1 MGCSLCDIKSKI
13 ENLKNI
19 LQDNVSDINQKIKDF
34 LSPAEEALQAAEDNM
49 NKIKNKILEIMNTK
63 SDVASKSTSNT
74 EKHSA
79 NKQESDG
86 HDMQDAEEDIKW
98 DPLEH
103 LKVYYTNIEYMNP
116 ASYSNSQDYPTK
128 RGWIDEQKNFETWN
142 LTTGEWWRVHHTGY
156 YQKVDG
162 NGSYEEKIPGTAF
175 YYTFGD
181 VQNSIEGNVDRVI
194 KQNYYTY
201 TMMEKTEDID
211 GDHFLNNNSNWFIN
225 TLLTHNE
232 FVGVMKNVVV
242 GGPYNLTS
250 GANITIK
257 AAGNITIKAGG
268 VITIKGAKINLN

>member
-1 MGCSLCDIKSKI
+1 LKLCDIKSI
-13 ENLKNI
+13 FDNLKKS
-19 LQDNVSDINQKIKDF
+19 LGGADKDIEEKLKKLLDPLSNAIEGAESFLEKLIK
-34 LSPAEEALQAAEDNM
+34 
-49 NKIKNKILEIMNTK
+49 KILAMLKKKTEVAAK
-63 SDVASKSTSNT
+63 SSANGAV
-74 EKHSA
+74 HSA
-79 NKQESDG
+79 NKEDSDN
-86 HDMQDAEEDIKW
+86 HDIQDAEDDVKW
-98 DPLEH
+98 DPMKH

-116 ASYSNSQDYPTK
+116 ASYSNSQDYPKK

-162 NGSYEEKIPGTAF
+162 KGSYEEKIPGTAF

-211 GDHFLNNNSNWFIN
+211 GDHFLNNNSNWIIS

-232 FVGVMKNVVV
+232 FVGIMKNVVV
-242 GGPYNLTS
+242 GGPYNLLS

-268 VITIKGAKINLN
+268 VITIKGAIINLN